1 MTTQFIFLCIFQSV
15 SPGSVATEII
25 QAGEFDNAE
34 DFFKNSP
41 HLNSVDIS
49 QAILYLLSTPYN
61 VNVTELTIKPVG
73 EK

>member
-1 MTTQFIFLCIFQSV
+1 MFQSV

-25 QAGEFDNAE
+25 KASGFANAE
-34 DFFKNSP
+34 EFFDHVP

-49 QAILYLLSTPYN
+49 NAILYLLSTPYN

-73 EK
+73 EQ